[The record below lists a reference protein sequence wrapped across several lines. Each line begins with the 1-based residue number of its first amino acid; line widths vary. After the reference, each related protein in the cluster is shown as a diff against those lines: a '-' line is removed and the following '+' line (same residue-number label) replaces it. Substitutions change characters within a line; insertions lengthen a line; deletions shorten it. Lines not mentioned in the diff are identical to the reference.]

1 MRRGRYGA
9 GGSERDAAVSEKASH
24 GFFDI
29 FVCALVGLS
38 SGCCCSAA
46 ALLLLM
52 LLVVVVV
59 VVTAAGVDVQLP
71 GRHAGRLRGAA
82 KVPVRRAA
90 VLRLHRGRGEEQK

>member
-1 MRRGRYGA
+1 
-9 GGSERDAAVSEKASH
+9 
-24 GFFDI
+24 
-29 FVCALVGLS
+29 
-38 SGCCCSAA
+38 
-46 ALLLLM
+46 M
-52 LLVVVVV
+52 LLVVVVVV